1 MEFSVQIVSVPNSCF
16 QNVWE
21 RMVPLIPQGNLEH
34 LVDQLGPGVSLYYSF
49 KCFIRQ
55 CHYKNKLILHVKQ
68 KKDLTHI
75 FSSNIQGFQ
84 CR

>member
-21 RMVPLIPQGNLEH
+21 KMVPLIPQGNLEH

-49 KCFIRQ
+49 KCFIRLVSLWESTDIA
-55 CHYKNKLILHVKQ
+55 CETGEGSDPYFFI
-68 KKDLTHI
+68 
-75 FSSNIQGFQ
+75 
-84 CR
+84 